1 MPFSATSCRMNPA
14 LALVSIEGIVMT
26 LVNVIVMYI
35 VVLQYGSPYAT
46 VVMAYAGLTLLGAI
60 LTKLIAPKIQI
71 GEQNRPI
78 DARTVSRQVLS
89 LLGVGFLDLLVG
101 IAGFIAVLTIASY
114 RFSAVQILGMIAAGM
129 AAGVVANG
137 IIGSL

>member
-1 MPFSATSCRMNPA
+1 
-14 LALVSIEGIVMT
+14 MT
-26 LVNVIVMYI
+26 LVNVIVMYV

-46 VVMAYAGLTLLGAI
+46 VVMTYAGLTLLGAI
-60 LTKLIAPKIQI
+60 LSKLISPKIHI
-71 GEQNRPI
+71 GEQSRPV

-114 RFSAVQILGMIAAGM
+114 RFSTVQILGMIATGM
-129 AAGVVANG
+129 ATGVVANG
-137 IIGSL
+137 VIGRL